1 MRIFP
6 AFAAAAFLAAS
17 PCMAQ
22 VVITPG
28 GNDAAR
34 HADRADQQHHVAQ
47 HDENKAHQDAAMG
60 DYRGAAHEQ
69 DKAQGH
75 QAVAQHQEHRAD
87 QDSRG
92 GVEVQIGR

>member
-6 AFAAAAFLAAS
+6 VFAAAALLAAS

-22 VVITPG
+22 VIITPG

-34 HADRADQQHHVAQ
+34 HAEHADQQEHVAQ
-47 HDENKAHQDAAMG
+47 HDEHKAREDAAVG
-60 DYRGAAHEQ
+60 DYRGASHEQ
-69 DKAQGH
+69 AKAQDH
-75 QAVAQHQEHRAD
+75 QAAAQQQEHRAD

-92 GVEVQIGR
+92 GVQLQIGH